1 MLAIGVAIL
10 VGIELAMWSNNSAA
24 SGSNKEALLKKLATD
39 IFDAEAE
46 KLEAKKTP
54 YNQFE
59 EKLLAY
65 KNEQI

>member
-1 MLAIGVAIL
+1 VLAIGVAIL

-46 KLEAKKTP
+46 KLEAKTP
-54 YNQFE
+54 LQP
-59 EKLLAY
+59 
-65 KNEQI
+65 I